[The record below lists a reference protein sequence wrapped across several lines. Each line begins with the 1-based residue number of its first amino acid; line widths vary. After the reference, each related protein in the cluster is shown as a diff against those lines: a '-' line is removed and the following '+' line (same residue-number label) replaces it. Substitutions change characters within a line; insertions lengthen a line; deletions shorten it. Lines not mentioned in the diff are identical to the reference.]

1 MSSTVK
7 KRDSAEITRI
17 MRRVRSSDTT
27 PEVTF
32 RKALWSHGIRYK
44 KTVNHLPGKP
54 DIVIPSKQIAIF
66 IDGDYWHGGQW
77 RNRSLRS
84 LEEQFGSTTSRA
96 YWLQKIRRN
105 MERDCRATS
114 QLLSAGWAVLRFWE
128 SQLKHDL
135 EGCLQMTL
143 SLAKSGASSDTRS
156 ILPYKT
162 CAEFFAGIGLMRMGL
177 ERQGWSVNWANDIDP
192 EKHEMYR
199 THFGPVG
206 CHFVEDD
213 IHNISAQDVPSVTL
227 ATASFPCTDLSLAGA
242 REGLDGEH
250 SSAFWGF
257 IRILKEMKDR
267 KPPIVL
273 LENVTGFLSSHK
285 GKDFASALAALNEI
299 GYAVDAFILDAARFV
314 PQSRQRLFI
323 LGTLKPLCTSQPVRE
338 GLSFFESDVRPKA
351 LAEFIFAHDEIDW
364 TLRDLPSQP
373 RGEHILEDILED
385 YPHDSSVWWSPERA
399 NYLLNQMSE
408 KHREIAEEM
417 ISQQVYSYGT
427 VFRRIRKERS
437 MAELRT
443 DGIAGCL
450 RTPKGGSGRQ
460 ILFKAGRGKYFARLL
475 SARECARL
483 MGADDYQ
490 MEVPL
495 NQALF
500 GFGDAVCVP
509 VVEWIAKYYLN
520 PLVNEMIRGQ
530 VLHSPK
536 VGVEYV
542 LAR

>member
-1 MSSTVK
+1 
-7 KRDSAEITRI
+7 
-17 MRRVRSSDTT
+17 
-27 PEVTF
+27 
-32 RKALWSHGIRYK
+32 
-44 KTVNHLPGKP
+44 
-54 DIVIPSKQIAIF
+54 
-66 IDGDYWHGGQW
+66 
-77 RNRSLRS
+77 
-84 LEEQFGSTTSRA
+84 
-96 YWLQKIRRN
+96 
-105 MERDCRATS
+105 
-114 QLLSAGWAVLRFWE
+114 
-128 SQLKHDL
+128 
-135 EGCLQMTL
+135 
-143 SLAKSGASSDTRS
+143 
-156 ILPYKT
+156 
-162 CAEFFAGIGLMRMGL
+162 
-177 ERQGWSVNWANDIDP
+177 
-192 EKHEMYR
+192 
-199 THFGPVG
+199 
-206 CHFVEDD
+206 
-213 IHNISAQDVPSVTL
+213 
-227 ATASFPCTDLSLAGA
+227 
-242 REGLDGEH
+242 
-250 SSAFWGF
+250 
-257 IRILKEMKDR
+257 
-267 KPPIVL
+267 
-273 LENVTGFLSSHK
+273 
-285 GKDFASALAALNEI
+285 
-299 GYAVDAFILDAARFV
+299 
-314 PQSRQRLFI
+314 
-323 LGTLKPLCTSQPVRE
+323 
-338 GLSFFESDVRPKA
+338 
-351 LAEFIFAHDEIDW
+351 
-364 TLRDLPSQP
+364 
-373 RGEHILEDILED
+373 
-385 YPHDSSVWWSPERA
+385 
-399 NYLLNQMSE
+399 MSE